1 MPIASS
7 SRLGTPIPSRMHDQ
21 DLNGEDLS
29 LESSGNPYDEYGP
42 YDMDFTASV
51 TRPPPVPY
59 DDPYSDVYG
68 TEAMNPTLDVYQHAV
83 EESPRRPMP
92 SGRRRGR
99 GKDRKL
105 GEQHP
110 VQTSPRRVRG
120 RGRGHWG
127 RGRGHISADFV
138 DDDGYSDQFSSPSS
152 HSSRTHARISSQQ
165 ISPTTAR
172 ATGQLSEESVPIPH
186 TPTRNA
192 WQMQQQVPYPSPY
205 SGYHHPVDPQGFP
218 AQYVQPHINPR
229 FASAFGFNIGQSPIG
244 IQRPY
249 TQVGLS
255 ESPSTSRV
263 GVWPAYKEMAEE
275 THEADPS

>member
-1 MPIASS
+1 MPIDSS
-7 SRLGTPIPSRMHDQ
+7 SKLGTPIPSRMHDQ
-21 DLNGEDLS
+21 DLKDEDLS
-29 LESSGNPYDEYGP
+29 FEPSSNPYDGYGP

-68 TEAMNPTLDVYQHAV
+68 TEVMKPILDVYQHAV
-83 EESPRRPMP
+83 EESPRMPMS

-110 VQTSPRRVRG
+110 VQTPTRRVRG
-120 RGRGHWG
+120 RGRGRRG
-127 RGRGHISADFV
+127 RGHGHISADFV
-138 DDDGYSDQFSSPSS
+138 DHIDDGYSDQFSSPSL
-152 HSSRTHARISSQQ
+152 HSSRTDARISSQQ
-165 ISPTTAR
+165 ISPTITR
-172 ATGQLSEESVPIPH
+172 ATGQLSEESVPH
-186 TPTRNA
+186 TPMRHA

-205 SGYHHPVDPQGFP
+205 SAYHQPVDPQGFP
-218 AQYVQPHINPR
+218 IQYVQPHINPR
-229 FASAFGFNIGQSPIG
+229 FASAFGFNIGQSPVATH
-244 IQRPY
+244 QPY

-263 GVWPAYKEMAEE
+263 GIWSAYKEVGDG